1 MFHRLLVVF
10 SSKGDCKGN
19 RFMSAQNEHP
29 ENGNATDASPQSEDS
44 AATIQKVLQD
54 FDVLPSKLERH
65 IFKYG
70 YLYFIGFYFLFVLQ
84 SIIHLIL
91 LNASNQLVVGNVIGS
106 KNLLLI
112 VVGICL
118 ILWSFN
124 AWRGSVLI
132 TLQAIYEKKYLT
144 KTKYAGN
151 VTTQYLELLKHYA
164 ASLRSPRRYLLIGTL
179 VISVAVYYIYE
190 NTSPILLLT
199 SQQKI
204 VEIFFTILY
213 LLFIAFIY
221 FGFIYCI
228 GASLWALYQ
237 SGQFIR
243 ILSRDFEFK
252 IDPAHPDKCGGLKK
266 LGNFCFGST
275 APILIGSA
283 YFIGYIFVVLRDPTG
298 AFDLISAA
306 YTLFVILLYG
316 IPITIFTFFVPLW
329 SIHRT
334 MRSER
339 ETYENNH
346 AASIAAMRE
355 QIQELL
361 DDNQLDQAKTV
372 QEKMKLMKTL
382 YIPYPTWPFN
392 FRTKT
397 LSFFFGAVGSLLLGV
412 LTSLE
417 PILVLVI
424 QQHISQK
431 P

>member
-1 MFHRLLVVF
+1 MSHRLLVAF
-10 SSKGDCKGN
+10 SSRGDSKGD
-19 RFMSAQNEHP
+19 RFMSIQNEHP
-29 ENGNATDASPQSEDS
+29 AKGNATDSSLLSEDS
-44 AATIQKVLQD
+44 AATIHKVLQD
-54 FDVLPSKLERH
+54 FDVLPSKVEKH

-91 LNASNQLVVGNVIGS
+91 LHASNRLVGNVIES

-124 AWRGSVLI
+124 SWRGSVLI
-132 TLQAIYEKKYLT
+132 TLQVIYEKKYLT
-144 KTKYAGN
+144 KTKHAGN
-151 VTTQYLELLKHYA
+151 VNTQYLELLKHYA
-164 ASLRSPRRYLLIGTL
+164 AALRSPRRYLLIGTL
-179 VISVAVYYIYE
+179 VISVAVFYIYE
-190 NTSPILLLT
+190 NTSPILFLI

-221 FGFIYCI
+221 FGFMYCI
-228 GASLWALYQ
+228 GATLWALYT

-266 LGNFCFGST
+266 LGNFCFGSS

-283 YFIGYIFVVLRDPTG
+283 YFIGYIFVVLRDSTG

-339 ETYENNH
+339 EIYENKH

-372 QEKMKLMKTL
+372 QEKMKLIKAL

-392 FRTKT
+392 FKTKT

-417 PILVLVI
+417 PLLVLVI